1 MVDGCGRI
9 AWGVIWG
16 IETCAILAAVDDAVV
31 QVWSLATLLIFST
44 QKEAFGA
51 LLFSAR
57 LELV

>member
-1 MVDGCGRI
+1 
-9 AWGVIWG
+9 VIWG